1 MNECS
6 TNTKSLIIW
15 RNWIHELGNGLN
27 KLVEEILV
35 KKLLVVLKIKSFT
48 CFTHKPWEKHPWDLG
63 LLPKRTGK
71 LFVGIEHV
79 W

>member
-15 RNWIHELGNGLN
+15 RNWIHELGNGIN

-48 CFTHKPWEKHPWDLG
+48 CFTHKA
-63 LLPKRTGK
+63 
-71 LFVGIEHV
+71 
-79 W
+79 